1 MTFARVA
8 VLALA
13 LVHGVGLVEQV
24 RQATCAEMCDD
35 DDDGGCPDGCGPS
48 ETSCRCHAPAAAQLV
63 APAAI
68 AVSCAAPPVSVAMS
82 GAGARAHA
90 SPDPREIL
98 HVPRHAG

>member
-1 MTFARVA
+1 VSFARVA

-13 LVHGVGLVEQV
+13 LIHGVGLAERV

-35 DDDGGCPDGCGPS
+35 DDDGCPDGCGPS
-48 ETSCRCHAPAAAQLV
+48 EASCRCHAPAAAQLV

-68 AVSCAAPPVSVAMS
+68 TVSYAAPPVAVAVS
-82 GAGARAHA
+82 DAGARAHA

-98 HVPRHAG
+98 HVPRLAA

>member
-1 MTFARVA
+1 MLFARVA

-13 LVHGVGLVEQV
+13 LAHGVGLAEQV
-24 RQATCAEMCDD
+24 RRATCAETCDA
-35 DDDGGCPDGCGPS
+35 DGCEDGCGPT
-48 ETSCRCHAPAAAQLV
+48 EPSCRCHAPAAAQLV

-68 AVSCAAPPVSVAMS
+68 TVSYVDTPVAVAAI